1 MGKGL
6 RVQSTKMRLKYFLC
20 HLLTKL
26 AHGYKCSTIDIPCIL
41 YDSIFPVLRENFQD
55 GSSTAV
61 YLDKINKSDFLDYTM
76 KIAVPVFNDLSGD
89 MTNINM
95 TDAMIKIFS
104 QNFTDTF
111 HVEIEINALRDMW
124 AIPAAEWAVDFY
136 TEFEK
141 VGHNVT
147 TLEGRLNA
155 AVEVVGA
162 LEKFLSDRAKV
173 DALSDL
179 VDRPLE
185 LVGYLENAIDIA
197 IFANDL
203 AENGNNGTTADTIA
217 ELLEPSLDLFASIFI
232 SNNLVVDYIKSDI
245 TPVIDELRNDR
256 FSNFTSVQ
264 VLETLEKLMTRNLGE
279 LMGLYIDFEQFG
291 SIFIFDQIK
300 QFQNFTN
307 LINDINSGME
317 LTTLI
322 ELFIFTLG
330 NLTESTRAMHSFVNA
345 SIYQVTEL
353 FKTGDKTY
361 AEVKFQLELLESAV
375 GNLHTVYRIA
385 TIANTISLMAAAEFT
400 NVAQMQN
407 NIRKRK
413 IEMLELALLKLLSN
427 YHQSSNIKTDYV
439 EWPLYKFMQ
448 ADYFP
453 SIKNEKDPL
462 ERLNMILSE
471 NLGALLGWD
480 NMELL
485 RTSFASPLANMTAYL
500 VGSLTSDNNFG
511 FLDDSDAEMVLIL
524 NNIRFLKN
532 VMVNAELVLNGL
544 YSVTNKTLVGDLST
558 VVKYAN
564 DILLFRIGWL
574 ADQLDVFVPTQ
585 FRFES
590 IVSEIIED
598 HLGGNFTNTTVKLE
612 AVILLIQQQWND
624 VQELLS
630 VNSLDNLEDVFD
642 TLKDL
647 ISALEYFF
655 DQLYEDMT
663 DAQREKFGFVHVF
676 AGYLDTSDGSNIA
689 VITANVLGVVANV
702 AGGIDNIQNILDVLL
717 KV

>member
-1 MGKGL
+1 
-6 RVQSTKMRLKYFLC
+6 V
-20 HLLTKL
+20 
-26 AHGYKCSTIDIPCIL
+26 
-41 YDSIFPVLRENFQD
+41 FPVIRENFQD
-55 GSSTAV
+55 GSSTAL
-61 YLDKINKSDFLDYTM
+61 YLDKIDKSDFLDYTM

-89 MTNINM
+89 RSNINM
-95 TDAMIKIFS
+95 TDAMIQIFS

-111 HVEIEINALRDMW
+111 HVKVEINALRDMW

-136 TEFEK
+136 AEFEK
-141 VGHNVT
+141 VEHNVT
-147 TLEGRLNA
+147 TLNGKLTA

-173 DALSDL
+173 DTLNDL
-179 VDRPLE
+179 VRQPLE
-185 LVGYLENAIDIA
+185 LIGYLENAIDIA
-197 IFANDL
+197 IFANQVVD
-203 AENGNNGTTADTIA
+203 NGNNGTIADNIA
-217 ELLEPSLDLFASIFI
+217 DLLEPSLDLFSSMFI
-232 SNNLVVDYIKSDI
+232 SNDLLVDYIKSDI
-245 TPVIDELRNDR
+245 TPVIEELRNDQ
-256 FSNFTSVQ
+256 FSNVTSVQ
-264 VLETLEKLMTRNLGE
+264 VIETLKKLMTRNLGE
-279 LMGLYIDFEQFG
+279 LMGLYIDFEQFR
-291 SIFIFDQIK
+291 SVFIFDQLE

-307 LINDINSGME
+307 MIAEMNSGKE

-322 ELFIFTLG
+322 EPIIFTFG
-330 NLTESTRAMHSFVNA
+330 NFTESTRAMHSFVNA
-345 SIYQVTEL
+345 SIYYVTEL
-353 FKTGDKTY
+353 FKTGEKTY
-361 AEVKFQLELLESAV
+361 AEVKFQLELLEAAV
-375 GNLHTVYRIA
+375 GNLHAIYRFSTV
-385 TIANTISLMAAAEFT
+385 ANTVSLMAAVEFT

-407 NIRKRK
+407 TIRKRK
-413 IEMLELALLKLLSN
+413 IETLEMALLKLLFN
-427 YHQSSNIKTDYV
+427 YHQSSNIKTDYA

-462 ERLNMILSE
+462 ERLNMILST
-471 NLGALLGWD
+471 NLGALLGWE

-532 VMVNAELVLNGL
+532 VMVNAELVVNGL
-544 YSVTNKTLVGDLST
+544 HTVTNQTIVGDLSM
-558 VVKYAN
+558 VFQYVN
-564 DILLFRIGWL
+564 DVLLFRIGWL

-612 AVILLIQQQWND
+612 AVILLIQQEWND
-624 VQELLS
+624 VQELLA

-647 ISALEYFF
+647 LAASEYFF

-663 DAQREKFGFVHVF
+663 DTQREKFGFILTL
-676 AGYLDTSDGSNIA
+676 AGYLDTSDGGNIA
-689 VITANVLGVVANV
+689 VITANALGVVANV
-702 AGGIDNIQNILDVLL
+702 AGGVDNIQNILDVLL
-717 KV
+717 KF